1 VAPEERSLLT
11 IKAILNTFGRAYGL
25 FANLDKSLATPLHC
39 TETDMELVLT
49 ILSCK
54 VQEFP
59 CRYLGIP
66 LSVYKLKRA
75 DEQPLI
81 DKIAARIPGWKGR
94 LLNVAGRST
103 LVKCTL
109 SAIPVHTSIALGL
122 SPWAIAAIDKLRRA
136 FIWTGSDKVAGGKCK
151 VAWINVCRPKELG
164 GLGIADLRRAGLA
177 LRVRW
182 IWRDRKR
189 GIVPPACERVA
200 LRLFQAATTFTVGNG
215 ESTLFWTDRW
225 LNGSSIV
232 QLAPAVFAAVRP
244 RKRRASVSEAL
255 NGNAWVRHLSG
266 AVSMTMLLQF
276 GRLCDLLE
284 NVQLSSDPDVLSW
297 HLTESGNYSAASAY
311 GAMFLGSSPV
321 RGAAQLWKT
330 AAPPR
335 VRFFY
340 WLALQDRC
348 WTGERRHRHGLQ
360 PTDACITCDQ
370 EPETIDHILLGCAYS
385 REVWA
390 TWMDWLHL
398 PNVDV
403 RPQPFM
409 EWWLSNR
416 KRVDKHFRRGF
427 DSIVFLIGWM
437 LWKQRNARTF
447 DGSTRT
453 ARELAVDIRLVAED
467 WRMAGYRQLGILLSG
482 R

>member
-1 VAPEERSLLT
+1 
-11 IKAILNTFGRAYGL
+11 
-25 FANLDKSLATPLHC
+25 
-39 TETDMELVLT
+39 
-49 ILSCK
+49 
-54 VQEFP
+54 
-59 CRYLGIP
+59 
-66 LSVYKLKRA
+66 
-75 DEQPLI
+75 
-81 DKIAARIPGWKGR
+81 
-94 LLNVAGRST
+94 
-103 LVKCTL
+103 
-109 SAIPVHTSIALGL
+109 
-122 SPWAIAAIDKLRRA
+122 
-136 FIWTGSDKVAGGKCK
+136 
-151 VAWINVCRPKELG
+151 
-164 GLGIADLRRAGLA
+164 
-177 LRVRW
+177 
-182 IWRDRKR
+182 
-189 GIVPPACERVA
+189 
-200 LRLFQAATTFTVGNG
+200 
-215 ESTLFWTDRW
+215 
-225 LNGSSIV
+225 
-232 QLAPAVFAAVRP
+232 
-244 RKRRASVSEAL
+244 
-255 NGNAWVRHLSG
+255 
-266 AVSMTMLLQF
+266 
-276 GRLCDLLE
+276 
-284 NVQLSSDPDVLSW
+284 
-297 HLTESGNYSAASAY
+297 
-311 GAMFLGSSPV
+311 MFLGSSPV
-321 RGAAQLWKT
+321 RGAAQLWKM
-330 AAPPR
+330 AALPR